1 MQVFSSSPRGE
12 DLWSND
18 TPFFRTIVTKF
29 VVSDLT
35 SMQLLLLVLLEGTR
49 QHAAATPD
57 ASAMLANYS
66 LERNPGHNQEG
77 PFEDHKGEKKL

>member
-1 MQVFSSSPRGE
+1 MHAPQ
-12 DLWSND
+12 L
-18 TPFFRTIVTKF
+18 
-29 VVSDLT
+29 L
-35 SMQLLLLVLLEGTR
+35 LLLLVLLEGTR

-77 PFEDHKGEKKL
+77 PFEDHKGEKKR